1 MYARVGMRCPWSP
14 EVSALLKLEQQA
26 AVSHPRWVLELD
38 LGCSGRAGHLLNS
51 CFVSPD
57 PLRIFYFIVLFY
69 LYVCVMYSV

>member
-1 MYARVGMRCPWSP
+1 MYVNVSRGDEMPVEPRGVSSP
-14 EVSALLKLEQQA
+14 GTGA
-26 AVSHPRWVLELD
+26 AGSCEPPD

-57 PLRIFYFIVLFY
+57 PLRIFYFTVLFY